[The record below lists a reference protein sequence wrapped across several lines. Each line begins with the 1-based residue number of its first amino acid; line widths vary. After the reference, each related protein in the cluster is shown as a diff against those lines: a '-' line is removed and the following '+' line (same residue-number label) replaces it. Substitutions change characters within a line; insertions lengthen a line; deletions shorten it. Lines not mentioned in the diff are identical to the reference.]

1 MIIISTQAMR
11 PWTVSIAGDT
21 TTFSAVSAVSA
32 VSSVD
37 DHTADA
43 ALPRVWG
50 GRGLGVHRVDLP
62 GLHAS
67 LVETMKH
74 PAYWAARARHGLST
88 GRGTTEAW
96 SMPHH
101 DTDDDFVYFTGP
113 CGNPGSDV
121 GYRSAAVFTIEL
133 VDLRGLR
140 VRLTAH
146 LSPAS

>member
-1 MIIISTQAMR
+1 MIIISTRAMR
-11 PWTVSIAGDT
+11 PWTVAIAGDT
-21 TTFSAVSAVSA
+21 ATFSA

-50 GRGLGVHRVDLP
+50 GRGLGVHRVDLR
-62 GLHAS
+62 GFHAS

-74 PAYWAARARHGLST
+74 PAYWAARARRGLST

-96 SMPHH
+96 SVPHH
-101 DTDDDFVYFTGP
+101 DSDENFVYFTGP
-113 CGNPGSDV
+113 CGSPGEAV

-140 VRLTAH
+140 VRLTGLLTTLPSDAR
-146 LSPAS
+146 

>member
-1 MIIISTQAMR
+1 MIIISTPAMR

-21 TTFSAVSAVSA
+21 ATFSA

-50 GRGLGVHRVDLP
+50 GRGLGVHRVDLH

-67 LVETMKH
+67 LVQTMKH
-74 PAYWAARARHGLST
+74 PAYWAARARQGLST
-88 GRGTTEAW
+88 GRGTAEAW
-96 SMPHH
+96 AAPHH
-101 DTDDDFVYFTGP
+101 DVDDDFVYFTGP
-113 CGNPGSDV
+113 CGVPGGEV
-121 GYRSAAVFTIEL
+121 GYRSTAVFTIDL

-146 LSPAS
+146 LAKTSR